1 YYKMNRKTPFVKEFK
16 EVAFSLAEG
25 EISDPFETQ
34 YGYHIILVEKIRGQ
48 EIELRHIL
56 LSPKITEDAMSE
68 ARDRANAIRTRIVN
82 KEISYADAA
91 RSESDEEETKA
102 NGATL
107 LNPQSQDTRFE
118 LTKMD
123 PMLYNQVSNLKE
135 GEVSYPII
143 EEDPSGRKY
152 YKIMTVTNRYD
163 EHKVE
168 YSKDYTNS
176 KELALKEKQIRRGGE
191 WATDK

>member
-1 YYKMNRKTPFVKEFK
+1 SFFTKAVLYSQDPGSKSNGGYYKMNRKTPFVKEFK

-82 KEISYADAA
+82 KEISFADAA
-91 RSESDEEETKA
+91 RSESD
-102 NGATL
+102 
-107 LNPQSQDTRFE
+107 
-118 LTKMD
+118 
-123 PMLYNQVSNLKE
+123 
-135 GEVSYPII
+135 
-143 EEDPSGRKY
+143 
-152 YKIMTVTNRYD
+152 
-163 EHKVE
+163 
-168 YSKDYTNS
+168 
-176 KELALKEKQIRRGGE
+176 
-191 WATDK
+191 